1 MHTNRRQFIENITG
15 LGGAAL
21 LANLPAAELL
31 VPPPMPV
38 SCNVYTWLTFFGREG
53 RDWGANLDSSMQEYA
68 QSGLT
73 AFEPSFSD
81 AAQVAAL
88 APLLKKYQLAMPSVY
103 IGSVLHK
110 ADEAETSMRLFLAIV
125 DAVRPLGTKIVVT
138 NPTPIRWGGP
148 DNKTDA
154 ELELQAKN
162 LDALGAA
169 LRKKGMTLAYHNHD
183 VELRAGAREFHH
195 MLASTSPQNVK
206 FCFDVHWVY
215 RGCGNSQVAVFDILK
230 LYGKR
235 VVELHIRQSVGGVW
249 SEVFGEGDIDYARFA
264 AGLKNLGIRPH
275 LVLEQCLEEK
285 SVKTVS
291 AVEATKRSRAYL
303 EGVFKVK

>member
-1 MHTNRRQFIENITG
+1 MPTNRRQFLENMTG

-21 LANLPAAELL
+21 LAGLPAKEVLAA
-31 VPPPMPV
+31 PSMPV
-38 SCNVYTWLTFFGREG
+38 SCNVYTWLTFFNREG
-53 RDWGANLDSSMQEYA
+53 RDWNADLDRSLQEYA

-73 AFEPSFSD
+73 AFEPSFYE
-81 AAQVAAL
+81 AAQVTAL
-88 APLLKKYQLAMPSVY
+88 APLLKKYKLAMPSVY
-103 IGSVLHK
+103 IGSALHK
-110 ADEAETSMRLFLAIV
+110 ADEAEQSMRTFQAIV
-125 DAVRPLGTKIVVT
+125 DAIRPLGTKIVVT
-138 NPTPIRWGGP
+138 NPNPIRWGGP
-148 DNKTDA
+148 ENKTDA
-154 ELELQAKN
+154 ELALQAKN

-169 LRKKGMTLAYHNHD
+169 LRKKGMALAYHNHD

-195 MLASTSPQNVK
+195 MLASTNPQNVK

-215 RGCGNSQVAVFDILK
+215 RGCGNSQVAVFDVLK

-235 VVELHIRQSVGGVW
+235 VVELHIRQSVDGVW

-285 SVKTVS
+285 SAKTLS
-291 AVEATKRSRAYL
+291 AAEATKRSREYL
-303 EGVFKVK
+303 EKVLK